1 MEDKGLKEDEL
12 LRKLKNSRS
21 RFQIR
26 MQQLIEK
33 YNQPFE
39 DDPLVQMATLTY
51 ETPQGLRIWGGKLI
65 KERRK
70 GQIQDPLVNE
80 VDRTDGPVQAEAKD
94 SESSD
99 AKAPLDQE
107 DPFACALMP
116 AVPWSPLKDE
126 LRRKYLTQ
134 VDLLLQ
140 DASVF
145 EDADKGSGKDT
156 AMTLVPSLASP
167 AVPAPGHCGNIS
179 TMNPGDPAKPVSSPR
194 EWDPSSPC
202 PTSMAVASG
211 NDSLSLLE
219 TSSNSCLSSQT
230 LEASDICN
238 VTISDLYA
246 GMLHSMSRLL
256 SMKPSS
262 IISTKTFIVQNWNP
276 RRRLLHRG
284 KVCLNET
291 YCQRARRSQR
301 SSKER
306 AVPCPKPREKSGT
319 LRDCRN
325 LLHVTRHRTG
335 LKLEKAFLEGNKPQ
349 IQKLDPSCKM
359 LQMTPQKRSSL
370 TYLNFNSVHRFD
382 QENRLMA
389 LKWLISPVKMF
400 SKPRMLQGPA
410 ENRYKEIESKFDKLH
425 QECCPYP
432 RQQQPHL
439 TCPPNSWAMDVY
451 RGGSLSPGSPQ
462 GLETYRLSLPFSC
475 SKAKSLSEA
484 FENLGKRSVEEGS
497 FLPKSGLSPLIS
509 KGLPSQSPGHSQQT
523 FRKTVP
529 PRKAI
534 SVPRTGPLGDER
546 NRYDKIEEEFDR
558 LHQKCCQTSP
568 RQPKVPLQVGVS
580 PGKASAEVQCQAR
593 DSLGNFRL
601 DSCSQSFQKLKPS
614 PQGYT
619 GSPRGLPTSEAPLS
633 ACTAWASTTRD
644 PQVPAK
650 RRRLSYP
657 QVCERHADSQDSSG
671 SRDKTVPRPGE

>member
-51 ETPQGLRIWGGKLI
+51 ETPQGRSHSQP
-65 KERRK
+65 E
-70 GQIQDPLVNE
+70 
-80 VDRTDGPVQAEAKD
+80 
-94 SESSD
+94 
-99 AKAPLDQE
+99 
-107 DPFACALMP
+107 
-116 AVPWSPLKDE
+116 
-126 LRRKYLTQ
+126 Y
-134 VDLLLQ
+134 LLLT
-140 DASVF
+140 
-145 EDADKGSGKDT
+145 DADKGSGKDT

-167 AVPAPGHCGNIS
+167 AVPAPGKCDAETYNELC
-179 TMNPGDPAKPVSSPR
+179 PVSSPR